1 MKGTGDDLTIERTTA
16 ALFDLTFK
24 NLIKLSSPAIVRFI
38 NGLFGTDYP
47 PDSTVDYPST
57 ESVSNKLKK
66 LMSDTIIVINGKH
79 VYHVE
84 AEISDE
90 DENMA
95 VRVFEYGYAEGLR
108 TKAIEDDMVIIK
120 FPNAKVIFWETTSK
134 APDMMTLRL
143 MFPDGNHFDYE
154 VQTFKFLEHSIFELE
169 ERKMAILLPFYVLKL
184 RKQIKAAKSSEKLRE
199 LSLEMQQILNE
210 LTDAAERCVK
220 ADVICKTDMWTIH
233 ERIKQ
238 LYSELYMQYPEFEE
252 VNKMLEEKLKNS
264 WEEVLAKGLENG
276 LDIGVDIMR
285 ELKNN
290 APIESIAAKYNV
302 PVSKVQQYQAFL
314 GTPVA

>member
-1 MKGTGDDLTIERTTA
+1 MKGTGDDLAIERTTA

-210 LTDAAERCVK
+210 LTEAAERCVK

-233 ERIKQ
+233 ERI
-238 LYSELYMQYPEFEE
+238 
-252 VNKMLEEKLKNS
+252 
-264 WEEVLAKGLENG
+264 
-276 LDIGVDIMR
+276 
-285 ELKNN
+285 NN
-290 APIESIAAKYNV
+290 CILSYTCNTL
-302 PVSKVQQYQAFL
+302 SL
-314 GTPVA
+314 RR